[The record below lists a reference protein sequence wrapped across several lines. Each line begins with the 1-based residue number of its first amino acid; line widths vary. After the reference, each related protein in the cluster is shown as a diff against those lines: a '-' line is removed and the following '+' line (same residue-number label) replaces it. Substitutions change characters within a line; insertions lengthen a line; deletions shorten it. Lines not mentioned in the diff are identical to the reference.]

1 MGIPVLGG
9 RALED
14 GDRLGAP
21 GAIVV
26 NRTLARQVWPDGNAV
41 GQRVLLGGGGVDSV
55 WRTVVGVV
63 GDVRHRGLAA
73 PPRPEMFLPNAQFPA
88 GTGSAARAL
97 YLVVR
102 TVAEPTAIVP
112 SVRAALASLDPTV
125 PLATVQTM
133 DDAMGSWAAE
143 RRLLMLLVTSF
154 AALAVVL
161 GAVGIYGVM
170 AHLVAQRE
178 REIGVRVALGAVPRE
193 IVRLVTMQGMTM
205 VGLGILAGAVAS
217 LAATRLLRSLLFEI
231 RPSDPLTLLG
241 TAITLA
247 GVAAV
252 AMVVPARRATRVDP
266 IDALRAD

>member
-1 MGIPVLGG
+1 
-9 RALED
+9 
-14 GDRLGAP
+14 
-21 GAIVV
+21 
-26 NRTLARQVWPDGNAV
+26 
-41 GQRVLLGGGGVDSV
+41 VDSV

-63 GDVRHRGLAA
+63 GDVRHRGLAT
-73 PPRPEMFLPNAQFPA
+73 PPRPEMFLPYAQFPA

-102 TVAEPTAIVP
+102 TAGEPTSIVP
-112 SVRAALASLDPTV
+112 SIRGALASLDPNV

-133 DDAMGSWAAE
+133 EDAMGSWAAE

-154 AALAVVL
+154 AILAVVL

-193 IVRLVTMQGMTM
+193 IVRLITVQGMTM

-217 LAATRLLRSLLFEI
+217 LAATRLLRSLLFEV
-231 RPSDPLTLLG
+231 RPSDPVTLLG
-241 TAITLA
+241 TAVALA
-247 GVAAV
+247 GVAAI
-252 AMVVPARRATRVDP
+252 AMVVPALRATRIDP